1 MNNNEENTAVE
12 LHDYHPSRADLKS
25 DILGGLR
32 QPRKWISSMYFY
44 DERGSQL
51 FDRICEQPEYY
62 PTRTELA
69 IMEADVD
76 AMCDLL
82 GEHVLLVEPGSGSSL
97 KTRILLAHM
106 HKPAGYVPVEISRDY
121 LMQSVEALQE
131 AFPTIEIL
139 PVCADF
145 TSAFELPSPEVAAAR
160 NVVYFPGS
168 TIGNFEPDDAL
179 DLLANMRRLAADNGA
194 LLVGVDLRKEVAVME
209 AAYNDAAGVTA
220 EFNLNVLARLNRDL
234 KADFDLSAFRHR
246 AIWNDEESRIEMH
259 LVSSRDQEAHIAGET
274 FHFAEGEYIHT
285 ESSYKYTPERFAAL
299 AARAGFRVKRIWTD
313 DRRWFSVQYLESV

>member
-106 HKPAGYVPVEISRDY
+106 HKPAGYVPVE
-121 LMQSVEALQE
+121 
-131 AFPTIEIL
+131 
-139 PVCADF
+139 
-145 TSAFELPSPEVAAAR
+145 
-160 NVVYFPGS
+160 
-168 TIGNFEPDDAL
+168 
-179 DLLANMRRLAADNGA
+179 
-194 LLVGVDLRKEVAVME
+194 
-209 AAYNDAAGVTA
+209 
-220 EFNLNVLARLNRDL
+220 
-234 KADFDLSAFRHR
+234 
-246 AIWNDEESRIEMH
+246 
-259 LVSSRDQEAHIAGET
+259 
-274 FHFAEGEYIHT
+274 
-285 ESSYKYTPERFAAL
+285 
-299 AARAGFRVKRIWTD
+299 
-313 DRRWFSVQYLESV
+313 

>member
-1 MNNNEENTAVE
+1 
-12 LHDYHPSRADLKS
+12 
-25 DILGGLR
+25 
-32 QPRKWISSMYFY
+32 
-44 DERGSQL
+44 
-51 FDRICEQPEYY
+51 
-62 PTRTELA
+62 
-69 IMEADVD
+69 
-76 AMCDLL
+76 
-82 GEHVLLVEPGSGSSL
+82 
-97 KTRILLAHM
+97 
-106 HKPAGYVPVEISRDY
+106 VPVEISRDY

>member
-145 TSAFELPSPEVAAAR
+145 TSAFELPSPEV
-160 NVVYFPGS
+160 
-168 TIGNFEPDDAL
+168 
-179 DLLANMRRLAADNGA
+179 
-194 LLVGVDLRKEVAVME
+194 
-209 AAYNDAAGVTA
+209 
-220 EFNLNVLARLNRDL
+220 
-234 KADFDLSAFRHR
+234 
-246 AIWNDEESRIEMH
+246 
-259 LVSSRDQEAHIAGET
+259 
-274 FHFAEGEYIHT
+274 
-285 ESSYKYTPERFAAL
+285 
-299 AARAGFRVKRIWTD
+299 
-313 DRRWFSVQYLESV
+313 